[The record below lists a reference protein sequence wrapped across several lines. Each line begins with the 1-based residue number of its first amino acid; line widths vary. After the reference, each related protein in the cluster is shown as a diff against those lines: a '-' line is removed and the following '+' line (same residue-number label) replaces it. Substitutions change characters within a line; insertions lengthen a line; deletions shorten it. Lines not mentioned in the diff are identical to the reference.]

1 MVNYMENDKP
11 VETGKDKVLADLE
24 RMLETMPE
32 NSRQSILELINKR
45 KVELGLQKSGLPPA
59 GYKLKKSRKREK
71 PLLTKETKDSLHEI
85 AMNVGRVSETRQTS
99 SNDIDFKEEPL
110 KKEKKAIEEVDSYKY

>member
-32 NSRQSILELINKR
+32 NSRQPILELINKR

-71 PLLTKETKDSLHEI
+71 PPLTKETKDSLHEI
-85 AMNVGRVSETRQTS
+85 AVNVGRISETKQIS
-99 SNDIDFKEEPL
+99 SNDIDFKDEPL
-110 KKEKKAIEEVDSYKY
+110 KKDKKAIEDIDSYKY